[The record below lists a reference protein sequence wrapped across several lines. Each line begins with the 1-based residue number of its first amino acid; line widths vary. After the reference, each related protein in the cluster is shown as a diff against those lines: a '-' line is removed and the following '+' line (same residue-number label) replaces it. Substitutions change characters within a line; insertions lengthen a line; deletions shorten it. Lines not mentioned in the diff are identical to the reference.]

1 MQSLILLGGKNYHD
15 QIYEFNDEKHVFAML
30 LILVLTLLFCPN
42 MIRKELQGV
51 KKYILI

>member
-15 QIYEFNDEKHVFAML
+15 QIYEFNDEEHVFVML
-30 LILVLTLLFCPN
+30 LILVHTLLLCPN